1 MIEEK
6 IMTKKRFS
14 TAVEMMV
21 LKKGMTYIEAMAE
34 LVEERG
40 LDYGNVPRLLTDS
53 LKDKIE
59 AEANRYNLLRDA
71 GGNTLPV

>member
-21 LKKGMTYIEAMAE
+21 LKQGLTYIEAMTE
-34 LVEERG
+34 LVEDRG
-40 LDYGNVPRLLTDS
+40 LDYANIPRLLTDS
-53 LKDKIE
+53 LRDKIE

>member
-1 MIEEK
+1 
-6 IMTKKRFS
+6 MTKKRFS

-21 LKKGMTYIEAMAE
+21 LKQGLTYIEAMTE
-34 LVEERG
+34 LVEDRG
-40 LDYGNVPRLLTDS
+40 LDYANIPRLLTDS
-53 LKDKIE
+53 LRDKIE